1 MDNSMPHISN
11 KWVILIPILIGVALV
26 LILKQQQKEPEQ
38 GPLKETA
45 QLVRVIKVPAT
56 RVVPTAIG
64 HGTVLPSRTWEAV
77 AQVKGKILE
86 KHPRLERGTL
96 LEAET
101 LLLKIDPADY
111 ELAVAQSEAD
121 IAATRAQIAE
131 LDAKAKNSAASLK
144 IEQEALALSR
154 KELQRYKSVFKRG
167 GISRS
172 DLETQERNLLTQQQS
187 VQNQKNSLNLIPS
200 QKALLEAQLAKQEA
214 QLAANRR
221 DLAHT
226 EVRLPFTGRIAEVN
240 VELNQYVREGEVLTI
255 ADDLAQAEVEIQ
267 IPIERMAALI
277 RSDAPINL
285 LENSL
290 QGADKRFPLKASI
303 RLREGGIDAMYEGR
317 FARFSDTL
325 DTKTRTAGVIIE
337 IDDPYSQV
345 QPGVRPPLLKGMF
358 VEAVLSGKPRE
369 KSLVVPR
376 SALHNGKVYRV
387 TSENR
392 LQLQPV
398 KIVLLQPEYAVISD
412 GLAQGDRIVV
422 SDLLPAIDGML
433 LRPVDAPE
441 VTKELLTAA
450 GPSE

>member
-1 MDNSMPHISN
+1 MFQASN
-11 KWVILIPILIGVALV
+11 KWVILIPILIGVL
-26 LILKQQQKEPEQ
+26 LLLLLKQQQKPPVQ
-38 GPLKETA
+38 GELKEIA
-45 QLVRVIKVPAT
+45 QSVRTIE
-56 RVVPTAIG
+56 VPTARVIPTATG

-86 KHPRLERGTL
+86 KHPRLQKGAL
-96 LEAET
+96 LEADT
-101 LLLKIDPADY
+101 LLLKIDPTDY

-131 LDAKAKNSAASLK
+131 LDTKAENTAASLK
-144 IEQEALALSR
+144 IEQESLALSR
-154 KELQRYKSVFKRG
+154 KELQRYQSVFKRG

-187 VQNQKNSLNLIPS
+187 VQNQKNSLSLIPS

-267 IPIERMAALI
+267 IPIERISALL
-277 RSDAPINL
+277 RSDEPLNL
-285 LENSL
+285 LENS
-290 QGADKRFPLKASI
+290 QQRPDQRFPLKASI
-303 RLREGGIDAMYEGR
+303 HLREGGIDAAWEGR

-325 DTKTRTAGVIIE
+325 DTKTRTVGIIIE
-337 IDDPYSQV
+337 IDDPYSRV

-358 VEAVLSGKPRE
+358 VEATLSGKPLE
-369 KSLVVPR
+369 QGLVVPR
-376 SALHNGKVYRV
+376 SALHDGNVYRV
-387 TSENR
+387 TSDNR
-392 LQLQPV
+392 LQLQAV
-398 KIVLLQPEYAVISD
+398 EIGLLQPEYAVISD
-412 GLAQGDRIVV
+412 GLTQGDRIVV

-433 LRPVDAPE
+433 LQPVKAPE
-441 VTKELLTAA
+441 VTKALLAAA
-450 GPSE
+450 GSSE

>member
-1 MDNSMPHISN
+1 MPRISN
-11 KWVILIPILIGVALV
+11 KWVILIPVLIGVAVV
-26 LILKQQQKEPEQ
+26 LFLKQQKKPPVQ

-45 QLVRVIKVPAT
+45 QLVRVIEVPAT
-56 RVVPTAIG
+56 RIVPTATG

-77 AQVKGKILE
+77 AQVKGKIQE
-86 KHPRLERGTL
+86 KHPRLQKGAL
-96 LEAET
+96 LEADT
-101 LLLKIDPADY
+101 LLLKIDPTDY

-121 IAATRAQIAE
+121 IAATRAQIEE
-131 LDAKAKNSAASLK
+131 LDTKAKNGAASLK
-144 IEQEALALSR
+144 IEREALALSR

-172 DLETQERNLLTQQQS
+172 DLETQERNLLSQQQS
-187 VQNQKNSLNLIPS
+187 VQNQKNTLNLIPS
-200 QKALLEAQLAKQEA
+200 QKALLEAQLSKQEA

-240 VELNQYVREGEVLTI
+240 VELNQYVREGEVLTV

-303 RLREGGIDAMYEGR
+303 RLREGGIDATWEGR

-337 IDDPYSQV
+337 IDDPYSRV
-345 QPGVRPPLLKGMF
+345 QPGIRPPLLKGMF
-358 VEAVLSGKPRE
+358 VQALLSGKPRE
-369 KSLVVPR
+369 QSLVIPR

-387 TSENR
+387 TAENR

-398 KIVLLQPEYAVISD
+398 EIGLLQPEYAVVAD
-412 GLAQGDRIVV
+412 GLTAGDRIVV

-441 VTKELLTAA
+441 VAKQLLTAA

>member
-1 MDNSMPHISN
+1 MFQPSK
-11 KWVILIPILIGVALV
+11 KWVILIPILIGAALV
-26 LILKQQQKEPEQ
+26 LFLKQQKKPPVQ

-45 QLVRVIKVPAT
+45 QLVRVIEVPAT
-56 RVVPTAIG
+56 RVVPTATG

-86 KHPRLERGTL
+86 KHPRLRKGAL
-96 LEAET
+96 LQADT
-101 LLLKIDPADY
+101 LLLKIDPTDY
-111 ELAVAQSEAD
+111 ALAVSQSEAD

-131 LDAKAKNSAASLK
+131 LDAKTKNSAASLK
-144 IEQEALALSR
+144 IEQQALALSR

-187 VQNQKNSLNLIPS
+187 VQNQRNTLNLIPS

-214 QLAANRR
+214 QLASNRR

-226 EVRLPFTGRIAEVN
+226 EVRLPFTGRIAEIN

-277 RSDAPINL
+277 RSDTPVNL
-285 LENSL
+285 LENSR
-290 QGADKRFPLKASI
+290 QEPAARFPLKASI
-303 RLREGGIDAMYEGR
+303 QLREGGIDAVYEGR

-325 DTKTRTAGVIIE
+325 DTKTRTVGVIIE
-337 IDDPYSQV
+337 IDDPYSRV

-358 VEAVLSGKPRE
+358 VQALLSGKPRE
-369 KSLVVPR
+369 QSLVIPR
-376 SALHNGKVYRV
+376 SALHNGSVYRV
-387 TSENR
+387 TDDNR
-392 LQLQPV
+392 LQLRTV
-398 KIVLLQPEYAVISD
+398 KIDLLQPEYAVISS
-412 GLAQGDRIVV
+412 GLSQGDRIVV

-433 LRPVDAPE
+433 LQPVDAPE
-441 VTKELLTAA
+441 VTKQLLTAA
-450 GPSE
+450 GRPGTGE